1 MITREQLNNMAEL
14 AMLSLDE
21 EEVGNFQMEI
31 SSVLEFVSTIKD
43 LDTENI
49 EPTVQLELENHPL
62 REDVVGESLP
72 TEDVVKNTLEEQ
84 YGYFKILNI
93 MD

>member
-1 MITREQLNNMAEL
+1 MITREKLNNMAEL
-14 AMLSLDE
+14 AMLSLDQ

-31 SSVLEFVSTIKD
+31 SHVLSFVSKIKD
-43 LDTENI
+43 IDTENI
-49 EPTVQLELENHPL
+49 EPTVQLELETHPL
-62 REDVVGESLP
+62 REDIVGTSLDV
-72 TEDVVKNTLEEQ
+72 EDVVKNTLEEQ

>member
-1 MITREQLNNMAEL
+1 MITREELNNMAEL
-14 AMLSLDE
+14 SMLSLDDE
-21 EEVGNFQMEI
+21 EIGNFQMEI

-43 LDTENI
+43 IDTENI

-62 REDVVGESLP
+62 REDIVGESLSA
-72 TEDVVKNTLEEQ
+72 EDVVKNTLEEQ

>member
-1 MITREQLNNMAEL
+1 MITRELLNNMAEL

-21 EEVGNFQMEI
+21 DEVGNFQMEI
-31 SSVLEFVSTIKD
+31 SHVLEFVSKIKD
-43 LDTENI
+43 IDTENI

-62 REDVVGESLP
+62 REDVVGESMDV
-72 TEDVVKNTLEEQ
+72 EDVVKNTLEEQ

>member
-1 MITREQLNNMAEL
+1 MITREELNNIAEL
-14 AMLSLDE
+14 AMLKLD

-31 SSVLEFVSTIKD
+31 SSVLEYVYKIKD
-43 LDTENI
+43 IDTENI
-49 EPTVQLELENHPL
+49 EPTLQLELEDHLL
-62 REDVVGESLP
+62 REDIVGESLP
-72 TEDVVKNTLEEQ
+72 VKDVVKNTLEEQ